1 MAATFTFATPHVN
14 TFNAFHN
21 RNCSNKTLLKRVV
34 LLQCEEETG
43 TGKWKR
49 KNQRRNSRN
58 SNEWKAKHNANT
70 SLQLKSYCC
79 CYCCCR
85 CLHARTKY
93 EVAHTHTHI
102 YSCTHV
108 ISFLINILHLI
119 MPLTSLHMWWCFV
132 ACRMWSCLGHVA
144 TFIKL
149 LFLCCHKICYDI
161 CRRMGN
167 EEKKKSIQIC
177 FRVCVCRGTYLS
189 ANFVAIQMQPWGQ
202 FTSLKLLRTEIIRF
216 RSNMNRF
223 VWKLAAIL
231 RIIS

>member
-1 MAATFTFATPHVN
+1 M
-14 TFNAFHN
+14 
-21 RNCSNKTLLKRVV
+21 
-34 LLQCEEETG
+34 
-43 TGKWKR
+43 
-49 KNQRRNSRN
+49 
-58 SNEWKAKHNANT
+58 KAK
-70 SLQLKSYCC
+70 KSKTQFPQFQRMESQTQCQHIIAVKK
-79 CYCCCR
+79 
-85 CLHARTKY
+85 LLLLLLLMPLPARTH
-93 EVAHTHTHI
+93 EVRSCTHTHT

-161 CRRMGN
+161 WRRMGN